1 MLVTSIRVALACLL
15 VAESFLDSLG
25 GLLLSL
31 HLVGSKLS
39 PELLELRNIA
49 LDIEGVVNNEQ
60 VLLIAAAGLERPV
73 EGASEQESLVDN
85 HELVVHVGSLV
96 VIGPGGDAVVRKGL
110 AIVALVLHA
119 LVIGDD
125 ANIDTLVLHV
135 PDSVCEEIV
144 GEVEYADQELRLGH
158 LDIPFKLVDV
168 LPVGEEE
175 GVEVPG
181 LRSVEIKGHLVDVL
195 AQIGENFLVSVIA
208 HL

>member
-60 VLLIAAAGLERPV
+60 VLLIAAAGLECPV

-96 VIGPGGDAVVRKGL
+96 VIGPSGDAVVRKGL